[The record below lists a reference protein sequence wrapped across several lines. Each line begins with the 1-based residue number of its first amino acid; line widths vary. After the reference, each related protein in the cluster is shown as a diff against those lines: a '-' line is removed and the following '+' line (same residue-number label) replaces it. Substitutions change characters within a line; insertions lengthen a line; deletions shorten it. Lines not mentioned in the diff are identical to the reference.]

1 MTRSAAL
8 PLTAAL
14 LLGRASA
21 ESPARVRPAIVAAAT
36 APATAVAPVATTPA
50 TLTAPEAHPEDLRT
64 ELAELNKTVAAL
76 QGRIDASASEA
87 PTRADVQGVQADLEN
102 FKYQVQRDRETK
114 SALSNRNLTISG
126 TIQARAAYYS
136 EDITSPVP
144 STVANTSVNNPALL
158 DGRQTSF
165 DVPAA
170 ILAFNGLLY
179 RDYEQARNL
188 GFSVGVNAVPS
199 AGGNTNFLSLL
210 DANVTYQALPTIEND
225 GNRLS
230 FTLGQQLLP
239 FGLESN
245 TTEELKPVINHA
257 QFVGQLGLGVRQIG
271 LIARGE
277 FLSQYDFGYNYRQA
291 ALAVA
296 LGIVNGNGPNRG
308 DENGFKDIV
317 GRVAFTVPA
326 EYNSW
331 LRELRIG
338 ASAYI
343 GRATLNDGYKT
354 PAIIG
359 AGDKHRFGADL
370 YYNHFPFG
378 LTYELVRAREKVV
391 TKAKTDTTQAEVG
404 TFDRTGHTVTV
415 FYSFGEQ
422 FLRSIKTQGK
432 FDDWWPKTFQ
442 PFLRYDR
449 WLADTRTPG
458 AANEVFTAGL
468 NVFFAE
474 TTKAQLNVNRRIQH
488 VAGDDDVSSSEVL
501 LQLQFGF

>member
-1 MTRSAAL
+1 MIRRAAL
-8 PLTAAL
+8 TLATFL
-14 LLGRASA
+14 LVGRASA
-21 ESPARVRPAIVAAAT
+21 EGPSAPASARPAVAQ
-36 APATAVAPVATTPA
+36 VSTTPA
-50 TLTAPEAHPEDLRT
+50 VLTPPEPRPADLRS
-64 ELAELNKTVAAL
+64 ELDALEKTVAL
-76 QGRIDASASEA
+76 LEA
-87 PTRADVQGVQADLEN
+87 RLDPGSGETPTRADVQGVQADLEN

-126 TIQARAAYYS
+126 TVQARTSYYS
-136 EDITSPVP
+136 RDITSPVP
-144 STVANTSVNNPALL
+144 SSIANTSVNNPALL
-158 DGRQTSF
+158 ENRRTSF

-170 ILAFNGLLY
+170 IVAFNGLLY

-199 AGGNTNFLSLL
+199 AGANTNFLSLL
-210 DANVTYQALPTIEND
+210 DANVAYQALPTIEND
-225 GNRLS
+225 GDRLS

-245 TTEELKPVINHA
+245 TTEELKPVINNA
-257 QFVGQLGLGVRQIG
+257 LFVGQTGLGARQIG
-271 LIARGE
+271 LIARAE
-277 FLSQYDFGYNYRQA
+277 FFSQYDFGYNYRQA

-308 DENGFKDIV
+308 DENAFKDIV

-331 LRELRIG
+331 LRELRVG

-354 PAIIG
+354 PAILGTG
-359 AGDKHRFGADL
+359 AKNRFGLDV
-370 YYNHFPFG
+370 YYSHFPFG
-378 LTYELVRAREKVV
+378 LTYEYVRAREKVV
-391 TKAKTDTTQAEVG
+391 TQARTDTSAAQVG
-404 TFDRTGHTVTV
+404 TFDRAGHTVTA

-442 PFLRYDR
+442 PFVRYDR
-449 WLADTRTPG
+449 WEADDRTPG
-458 AANEVFTAGL
+458 SANEVYTAGL

-488 VAGDDDVSSSEVL
+488 VVAAENDKSAEVL